1 MSKNTTTILETR
13 PGDQKT
19 QPQTQ
24 ITNVTK
30 NDENPVCGVG
40 NHMNNDFV
48 L

>member
-24 ITNVTK
+24 ITTK